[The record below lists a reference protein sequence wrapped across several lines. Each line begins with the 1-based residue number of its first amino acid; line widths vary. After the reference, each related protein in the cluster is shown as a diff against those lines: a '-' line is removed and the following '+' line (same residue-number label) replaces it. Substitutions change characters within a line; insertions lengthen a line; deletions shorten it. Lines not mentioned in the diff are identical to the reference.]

1 MCIGEGGGGRGVSGV
16 LVRGEGSERC
26 IGEGGGGRGVR
37 GVLVRVVECEVY
49 W

>member
-1 MCIGEGGGGRGVSGV
+1 MGVRGV

-26 IGEGGGGRGVR
+26 IGEGGGVR
-37 GVLVRVVECEVY
+37 GVVVRVVECEVY